1 MIRTWYIWD
10 KVCHFHPAILA
21 CCRSA
26 EAELFLRFWN
36 IWRFM
41 SFMLDN
47 EWRYP
52 ICFFAIQLQNA
63 LVQLD
68 SISPGL
74 QNKQIIET
82 ETT

>member
-1 MIRTWYIWD
+1 M
-10 KVCHFHPAILA
+10 
-21 CCRSA
+21 
-26 EAELFLRFWN
+26 
-36 IWRFM
+36 
-41 SFMLDN
+41 N
-47 EWRYP
+47 EGTP
-52 ICFFAIQLQNA
+52 SCVFFAIQLQNV